1 MCVLKKKKNTGPAE
15 TRTKKLVSNIFHS
28 LPIKSKCL
36 LHKPFKGD
44 STRLERIISKPMSS
58 KRRTRLGRFISRPTS
73 REKRTRLGMFI
84 GKATSC
90 ENVLD

>member
-1 MCVLKKKKNTGPAE
+1 
-15 TRTKKLVSNIFHS
+15 
-28 LPIKSKCL
+28 L

-44 STRLERIISKPMSS
+44 PTRLERFISKPMSS